1 MKFATS
7 VLSWLALVLIVVPLA
22 IMLLRTLPD
31 GAVLQMISHTVLLVA
46 GAAIAIVVRDE
57 LRS

>member
-7 VLSWLALVLIVVPLA
+7 VLSWLTLVLIVVPLA
-22 IMLLRTLPD
+22 IMLLRSLPG

-46 GAAIAIVVRDE
+46 GAAIAILVRDE

>member
-1 MKFATS
+1 MKLATS

-22 IMLLRTLPD
+22 IMLLRALPS
-31 GAVLQMISHTVLLVA
+31 GAVLQLISHTALLVA
-46 GAAIAIVVRDE
+46 GAAIAIAVRDE

>member
-7 VLSWLALVLIVVPLA
+7 ALSWLTLVLIVVPLA
-22 IMLLRTLPD
+22 IMLLRSLPS

>member
-1 MKFATS
+1 MKLARS
-7 VLSWLALVLIVVPLA
+7 ALSWIALVLIVVPLA
-22 IMLLRTLPD
+22 ILLLRSLPG

-46 GAAIAIVVRDE
+46 GAAIAIAVRDE